1 MYSSSTIDLVRDY
14 QECNHINIQN
24 LLTKKSAA
32 QTAQTGQTHNIH
44 YHHNNNNNNHHHYL
58 QKLLRKNSNSSSQS
72 DKSNSPTK
80 EFDLKSCASYLS
92 EKLYSHL
99 DYVSWREEKNSFLK
113 KIRSSFDEFFDSVNE
128 NLERII
134 KQQETQSLF
143 EKHKATIKIISQKG
157 NTAQEDDLN
166 FFKNQCLSGKLEKE
180 LQILQQSKSLKQNIL
195 ANFYADI
202 TRSIENLKKTDLVLL
217 EKLKK
222 PDSIIAH
229 ELRTEPTFENSNSFC
244 LSSPAK
250 LKLKSLEIPLSQKNG
265 SRQSSID
272 SQKSLNSNISDSIN
286 LRLSQQMMESPFNS
300 PPKTKAPKARSNFR
314 NLTASPCLTPVA
326 PSSDSI
332 QLGFQNSTQLQSQSS
347 SFNQSSHCFQGKK
360 IYNFEFSLEETQ
372 SVLLKNENELILIG
386 EQIKIWDNKE
396 RKITYE
402 KKIEQIHELNGK
414 KYSIGWGQF
423 SVLDNKHVV
432 IGNNNTKQIF
442 LFSINPFRLIKVLEE
457 DSHHSTHHNYLQNS
471 LESISP
477 LTSPPPSCGQRQDK
491 NNFNLYPTANQ
502 NVSLNQIANQQ
513 NSNSQLSFDSV
524 ISDILLQQES
534 QNLVLNQQN
543 SEIDADNNKRTNRQ
557 YRHFIKIDEN
567 KMACLCSHNKIQI
580 WNIKTHQLIHTMK
593 AGSSQ
598 QKLNRIIKINNSTIA
613 SHCESDNKIRLWNIQ
628 TGKQQRKSIQLPT
641 KMIQNMWKFRNC
653 LYIVSFKNTIF
664 VYNLNSLKLIKYLQ
678 LPFQIVL
685 SKQLSEDYIIG
696 VQNYNEVF
704 ILSLKD
710 FTFKKV
716 IKMEFQITDIII
728 FNSRVFATFNICSES
743 RKGKIEYLQ

>member
-14 QECNHINIQN
+14 QEFNHINIQN
-24 LLTKKSAA
+24 SSAKKLAA
-32 QTAQTGQTHNIH
+32 QTSQASQAHNIH
-44 YHHNNNNNNHHHYL
+44 YNNNHNH
-58 QKLLRKNSNSSSQS
+58 QKLPRKNSNSSRQS

-99 DYVSWREEKNSFLK
+99 DYNPWREEKNMFLK
-113 KIRSSFDEFFDSVNE
+113 KLRSSFDEFFDSVNE
-128 NLERII
+128 MLERII

-143 EKHKATIKIISQKG
+143 EKHKATIKVISFKG
-157 NTAQEDDLN
+157 NTAQEEDLN

-217 EKLKK
+217 EKLKQ

-229 ELRTEPTFENSNSFC
+229 ELRREPTCENNNSFC

-250 LKLKSLEIPLSQKNG
+250 LKLKSLEIPLSQKIN

-272 SQKSLNSNISDSIN
+272 SQKSLNSNASDSSN
-286 LRLSQQMMESPFNS
+286 FRLSQQMMESPFNS
-300 PPKTKAPKARSNFR
+300 PPKTKSPNIRSRFR
-314 NLTASPCLTPVA
+314 NMTASPCLTPVT

-332 QLGFQNSTQLQSQSS
+332 QLGFQNSPQLQSQSS

-386 EQIKIWDNKE
+386 EQIKIWDNKQ
-396 RKITYE
+396 RRITYE

-423 SVLDNKHVV
+423 SVLDNRHVV

-457 DSHHSTHHNYLQNS
+457 DSHLNNINHHHLHNS

-477 LTSPPPSCGQRQDK
+477 LTSPPPSCGQRQAT
-491 NNFNLYPTANQ
+491 NNFSLYPTPNQ

-513 NSNSQLSFDSV
+513 NSNGQISFDSV
-524 ISDILLQQES
+524 ISDIVLQQEL

-543 SEIDADNNKRTNRQ
+543 SDIDAENSNNINEQERANRQ
-557 YRHFIKIDEN
+557 YGHFIKVDEN

-580 WNIKTHQLIHTMK
+580 WNIKTHHLIHTMK

-598 QKLNRIIKINNSTIA
+598 QKVNRIIKINNSTIA
-613 SHCESDNKIRLWNIQ
+613 SHCESDNKIRLWNCQ
-628 TGKQQRKSIQLPT
+628 TGKQERKSIQLPT
-641 KMIQNMWKFRNC
+641 KMIQNMWTFRNC
-653 LYIVSFKNTIF
+653 LYVVSFKNTIY